1 MSREVYTCLTK
12 SSIIYVQRSPVYICL
27 AESSL
32 IKSLTGAHSCR
43 LPHCALHSCC
53 PSHATQSQPSEIHR
67 HKQNREKIRTILPN
81 PSPFSPGLTGV
92 CLLIK
97 VDVVRER
104 DNQHK
109 HLNKNPLQLPS
120 YVIKLSQIDLRPS
133 LSKVVNESTSNI
145 SNIGQQS
152 NSLKKYLENLRKVQW
167 GSLSS
172 LYPVVSPS
180 HI

>member
-53 PSHATQSQPSEIHR
+53 PSLATQSQPSEIHR

-92 CLLIK
+92 CLFIK

-120 YVIKLSQIDLRPS
+120 YVIKLTLPALISHSQPAKKINWSSACCLH
-133 LSKVVNESTSNI
+133 L
-145 SNIGQQS
+145 
-152 NSLKKYLENLRKVQW
+152 LKQLMNPL
-167 GSLSS
+167 
-172 LYPVVSPS
+172 
-180 HI
+180 